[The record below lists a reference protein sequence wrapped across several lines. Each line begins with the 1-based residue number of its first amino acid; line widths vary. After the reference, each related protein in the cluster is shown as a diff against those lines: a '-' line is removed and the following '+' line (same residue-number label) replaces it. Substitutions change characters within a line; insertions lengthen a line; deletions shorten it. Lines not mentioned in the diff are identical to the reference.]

1 MTYYAH
7 TRESGQWQT
16 VKDHLLGTAEKAKSF
31 AIPALKESAY
41 LVGLLHDLGKYS
53 DDFQRRLNGADIRI
67 RGEGDLKRNRRKEV
81 GVRMGICHSRS
92 SCRATRSW

>member
-53 DDFQRRLNGADIRI
+53 DDFQRRLNGADIRVDHSTYGAKEI
-67 RGEGDLKRNRRKEV
+67 LKEIGGKRLEKRDRGQL
-81 GVRMGICHSRS
+81 
-92 SCRATRSW
+92 